1 MKREHSENL
10 FRAARDLMPGGV
22 NSPVRAFKAV
32 GGVPFF
38 MRSGKGGRITDVDG
52 NEFVD
57 FVGSWGPLILGHAF
71 PGVVSAISEAAARG
85 TTFGAPCEAEVRLA
99 EKIRE
104 AVPSIE
110 MLRLVSS
117 GTEACMSALR
127 VARGFTGKNHIIKFE
142 GCYHGHHDSL
152 LTSAGSGVA
161 TFDLPDSAGVPRSFS
176 DHTVSL
182 PYNDL
187 KALHKLPGEVIG
199 DCAAIIVEPVAA
211 NMGLI
216 PPMPGFLE
224 GLREFTKAHSIIL
237 IFDEVITGFRVGYG
251 GAQTFYKISPDLTC
265 LGKIVGGGMPLAVYG
280 GRADVMSKVAP
291 TGPVYQAGTLSGNP
305 VAAAAGLATL
315 SALKKANYGELET
328 KTKALLDPI
337 RKAVQ
342 ERKAPITV
350 SSLGSMFTIFFRQ
363 QLPQNFSEAK
373 ECSTASY
380 AEFFWKLIGLQI
392 YTAPSQFETNFVNFA
407 HTDED
412 LDSAR
417 SGLMRA
423 LALN

>member
-38 MRSGKGGRITDVDG
+38 MRSGKGGCITDVDG

-152 LTSAGSGVA
+152 LTAAGSGVA
-161 TFDLPDSAGVPRSFS
+161 TFDLPDSAGVPKSFS
-176 DHTVSL
+176 GHTVSL

-187 KALHKLPGEVIG
+187 QALHKLPGAVIG

-216 PPMPGFLE
+216 PPLPGFLE
-224 GLREFTKAHSIIL
+224 GLRE
-237 IFDEVITGFRVGYG
+237 
-251 GAQTFYKISPDLTC
+251 
-265 LGKIVGGGMPLAVYG
+265 
-280 GRADVMSKVAP
+280 
-291 TGPVYQAGTLSGNP
+291 
-305 VAAAAGLATL
+305 
-315 SALKKANYGELET
+315 
-328 KTKALLDPI
+328 
-337 RKAVQ
+337 
-342 ERKAPITV
+342 
-350 SSLGSMFTIFFRQ
+350 
-363 QLPQNFSEAK
+363 
-373 ECSTASY
+373 
-380 AEFFWKLIGLQI
+380 
-392 YTAPSQFETNFVNFA
+392 
-407 HTDED
+407 
-412 LDSAR
+412 
-417 SGLMRA
+417 
-423 LALN
+423 